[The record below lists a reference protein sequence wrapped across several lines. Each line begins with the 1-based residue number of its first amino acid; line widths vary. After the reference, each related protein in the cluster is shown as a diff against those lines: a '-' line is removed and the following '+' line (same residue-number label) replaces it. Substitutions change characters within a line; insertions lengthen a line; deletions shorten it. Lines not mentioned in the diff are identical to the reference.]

1 MMAGRLLDD
10 MLALIVRRPALLW
23 LAVVANLLGAVI
35 GGIYWYGPMLL
46 RSPWW
51 SWVFIPDCPLAA
63 LLGAIVL
70 LLYRSGRAPQWL
82 IALTAFAC
90 IKYGT
95 WTILFWIR
103 QWSGAGAAYPVEL
116 LLFITHI
123 GLLAEGVLFSRAIT
137 PAQPATGVLVSLFFT
152 ASVVVDYGLGFH
164 PPLVSHVSRTD
175 AFAAAALLTALLS
188 IALWRATRRPAR

>member
-1 MMAGRLLDD
+1 
-10 MLALIVRRPALLW
+10 
-23 LAVVANLLGAVI
+23 
-35 GGIYWYGPMLL
+35 MLL

-70 LLYRSGRAPQWL
+70 LLHRSRRAPQWL

-103 QWSGAGAAYPVEL
+103 QWSGACAAYPVEL

-123 GLLAEGVLFSRAIT
+123 GLLAEGLLFSRMIA
-137 PAQPATGVLVSLFFT
+137 PAQPRTGGLVSLFFV
-152 ASVVVDYGLGFH
+152 ASVIVDYGLGYH
-164 PPLVSHVSRTD
+164 PPLVSHVSRAV
-175 AFAAAALLTALLS
+175 AFAAGALLTAVLS
-188 IALWRATRRPAR
+188 VALWLTTRHLPAR